1 MGSLKVFEKF
11 TEDHPDRR
19 REPDDVI
26 RRNRELALS
35 ENGFEM
41 RRHAD
46 VTLRLQQ
53 ISTMLIREGN
63 NGSLYEHVL
72 DDAVDLMS
80 ADLGSMQLFHPER
93 GELLVLHT
101 DAEVLQQAAGSAV
114 LAAAASILESIACN
128 LRDAVRRSSLQ

>member
-1 MGSLKVFEKF
+1 
-11 TEDHPDRR
+11 
-19 REPDDVI
+19 
-26 RRNRELALS
+26 
-35 ENGFEM
+35 M

-46 VTLRLQQ
+46 VTLRLQR
-53 ISTMLIREGN
+53 ISTLLIREGN

-114 LAAAASILESIACN
+114 LAAAASILESIARN
-128 LRDAVRRSSLQ
+128 LRDAMRRSVCNDGLSSKSADSTGGSSIDGATAS